1 MICSLFIGRFLLLVQ
16 RTPAIHIIGAIGAVS
31 VEARPR
37 PFLVPFAA
45 NTAFAFHVLTFLLS
59 LFQLAVAALWLHP
72 DKVNPQLAQRT

>member
-1 MICSLFIGRFLLLVQ
+1 MICSLFIVLFSLLVQ
-16 RTPAIHIIGAIGAVS
+16 RAAAVHKIGAIRAVS
-31 VEARPR
+31 VAARPS